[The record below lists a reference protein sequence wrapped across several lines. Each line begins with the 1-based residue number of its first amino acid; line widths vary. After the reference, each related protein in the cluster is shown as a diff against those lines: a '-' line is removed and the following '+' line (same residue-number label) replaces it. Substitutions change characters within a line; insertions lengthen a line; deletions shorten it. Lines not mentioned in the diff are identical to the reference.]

1 MWGELRSYVVEVTY
15 TCFFLSWHMTLPLF
29 QEYVQAEIY
38 KKYHLNDSDLK
49 KTSSY
54 SGGFNPSPNGA
65 NSTSGSEISYW
76 HAAQKEIAIS
86 VLSLQI
92 AEGLPAVVSVIILG
106 AVGDRTGRRK
116 IMIVLPTLGI
126 TAYSL
131 LYILMLYTGWNIDGL
146 FMASALRGLSGSS
159 VSLLAGS
166 SFYAINSVTPE
177 NRSSR
182 LALQE
187 FINGAT
193 YAIGNIV
200 VGVWVHYAGFLQPF
214 WFIFCLSL
222 FSVFLVI
229 FGVEEI
235 QTARRTEPSTENCCY
250 DTFQPLLKLF
260 KCKDAAL
267 LKIWFAI
274 LAFQTYAMVHIG
286 QLNTLLLYLL
296 GRPFVWPSVK
306 IGIFLSVGMACS
318 ALGTVLAVPFLRH
331 HVSDTTIAIVGLVSK
346 AAGTLWIGVIQS
358 EAVLY
363 FSILLLAFQLLP
375 FPMMRAIVSRG
386 IHPTDQGSLFALM
399 HCGESL
405 IHFLA
410 PLIFTVIYAS
420 TLRFYTGFI
429 FIVAAIMLLIPAG
442 FTLGIK
448 FLDAKI
454 NVDYQAME
462 DRGTELAASPS
473 VASSI
478 NFDDIASIASSQNNA
493 PISTISV
500 S

>member
-1 MWGELRSYVVEVTY
+1 MWGELRSYVVEMVY

-29 QEYVQAEIY
+29 QEYVQAEIS
-38 KKYHLNDSDLK
+38 KKYHLDTSDFK
-49 KTSSY
+49 KGNSY
-54 SGGFNPSPNGA
+54 SGNFHPPNTD
-65 NSTSGSEISYW
+65 NITTPSTS
-76 HAAQKEIAIS
+76 AQEESAIS
-86 VLSLQI
+86 ILSLQI

-131 LYILMLYTGWNIDGL
+131 LYILILYTGWNIDGL

-159 VSLLAGS
+159 VSLMAGS
-166 SFYAINSVTPE
+166 SFYAINSVAPE

-182 LALQE
+182 LAVQE

-200 VGVWVHYAGFLQPF
+200 VGVWVHYSGFLQPF
-214 WFIFCLSL
+214 WFTFCLSL
-222 FSVFLVI
+222 FSVFLVV

-286 QLNTLLLYLL
+286 QLNTLVLYLL
-296 GRPFVWPSVK
+296 GKPFVWPSVK

-318 ALGTVLAVPFLRH
+318 ALGTVLAVPFLRY
-331 HVSDTTIAIVGLVSK
+331 HVSDTTIAAVGLVSK

-399 HCGESL
+399 HCAESL
-405 IHFLA
+405 IHFLS

-429 FIVAAIMLLIPAG
+429 FIVAAIILLIPAG

-448 FLDAKI
+448 YLDSKI
-454 NVDYQAME
+454 SVDYQAME

-473 VASSI
+473 VASSS
-478 NFDDIASIASSQNNA
+478 NFDDLASLASSQNNA